1 MSLLRYVIFL
11 FLYVSNYYWYRHR
24 LEVYN
29 SWSTSIVRKDVLVL
43 DKPFHKIAPL
53 KKNSQGRFCETI
65 CCKLSFFFW
74 RKNISSTWS
83 VESPP
88 WCFLQVDNVVSFPGK
103 VKSSVDGAIE
113 TGAVLQLLR
122 GWRLAAPSRVSS
134 CEARMWWVQWQE
146 QGNLSFFLNVFEH
159 SQPGKYIR
167 FTSHSLRLYHSSWVA
182 CQHLPQ
188 DLFVEKPPVDFTLAK
203 QIRFWMI

>member
-65 CCKLSFFFW
+65 CCKLSFFFGEKTSAQLDQLRAHPDVFCRW
-74 RKNISSTWS
+74 TMWWASLERSKALLMELLKQARFFSCWEVGGWQLQ
-83 VESPP
+83 VES
-88 WCFLQVDNVVSFPGK
+88 QVVRPECGGCSDRSKGTLV
-103 VKSSVDGAIE
+103 
-113 TGAVLQLLR
+113 
-122 GWRLAAPSRVSS
+122 
-134 CEARMWWVQWQE
+134 
-146 QGNLSFFLNVFEH
+146 FF
-159 SQPGKYIR
+159 
-167 FTSHSLRLYHSSWVA
+167 
-182 CQHLPQ
+182 
-188 DLFVEKPPVDFTLAK
+188 
-203 QIRFWMI
+203 